1 MQEQRQHHCLDAD
14 DYNDEY
20 GDDDHLTYEERLRVD
35 SYKMLMPI
43 IHLPYK
49 PYKYQH
55 RRLHDK
61 LYCSY
66 DDNSATTT
74 ATSTSHQRQQ
84 GIVRRV
90 SDDDVSGVV
99 SDMDEE
105 ESKADMKEDEED
117 CKSDEQMS
125 MQDRNRKEDDADAE
139 QQCKMSMKTFDGNGG
154 SNSR

>member
-1 MQEQRQHHCLDAD
+1 MQAQEQCPNDGNGD
-14 DYNDEY
+14 DCW
-20 GDDDHLTYEERLRVD
+20 DDHLTYEERLRVD

-61 LYCSY
+61 LYCSC
-66 DDNSATTT
+66 DNNATAAT
-74 ATSTSHQRQQ
+74 ATSQRQQ

-99 SDMDEE
+99 SDITDDEE
-105 ESKADMKEDEED
+105 ESKADMKEDEDD
-117 CKSDEQMS
+117 CKTQEQKS
-125 MQDRNRKEDDADAE
+125 MQTRKEDDAKR
-139 QQCKMSMKTFDGNGG
+139 QCKMSIKAKACDGG
-154 SNSR
+154 SR